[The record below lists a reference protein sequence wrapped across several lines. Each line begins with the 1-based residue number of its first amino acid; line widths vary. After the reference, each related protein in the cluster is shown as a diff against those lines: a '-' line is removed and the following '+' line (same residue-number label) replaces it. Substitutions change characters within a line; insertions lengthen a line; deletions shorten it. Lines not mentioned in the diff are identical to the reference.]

1 MKSYMDL
8 TELEKIPYN
17 GYTAIGLFV
26 GAGGSCMGVRAA
38 GVKVVSVNEF
48 TCTHDPP

>member
-26 GAGGSCMGVRAA
+26 GAEE
-38 GVKVVSVNEF
+38 VVWE
-48 TCTHDPP
+48 